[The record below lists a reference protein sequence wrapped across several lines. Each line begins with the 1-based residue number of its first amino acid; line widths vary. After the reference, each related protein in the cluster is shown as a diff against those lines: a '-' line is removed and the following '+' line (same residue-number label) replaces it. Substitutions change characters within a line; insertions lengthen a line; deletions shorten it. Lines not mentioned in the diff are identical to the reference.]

1 MIIIF
6 NFIFSLSTILSA
18 PIPQTF
24 NPYLPNRPNQH
35 FIFGNPNPYQNVRA
49 QNNHQRQNPYNFQN
63 SNPVSSFANIDQ
75 QMMQFDFGAPTGGDK
90 QKSTNIVPNI
100 VFDTYVSPLEDEK
113 AKNSGGNN
121 KNNSYRNKNHHDTY
135 KNTEESFNTVDNV
148 LNSLLIPGNNPE
160 FELDYRT
167 VKPTVESLELQ
178 KLQNQVEDLNANY
191 KTMDTKI
198 TEILKLFDENL
209 SSGFLKEFEKLQ
221 QLYNNM
227 EEKVKSEVEMIKS
240 NIDFMSDTLN
250 NNSEMQNIF
259 NQQIS
264 QQMEKLEADVV
275 ELRNDIPKEEKGLE
289 ELEKVQENLRNF
301 AFHLNQGMKPWIQGT
316 GKGADFVDSTE
327 MSPTEDA
334 STTETQFLTEL
345 SDEDLTTDEIE
356 QTTDFNFKFELP
368 SKDFMENYGHYDFSY

>member
-1 MIIIF
+1 MKTWPIDLDLHIHRIILQKTTNSSITPTITTPKPRLF
-6 NFIFSLSTILSA
+6 HRFCLYLRFQSLDTS
-18 PIPQTF
+18 
-24 NPYLPNRPNQH
+24 
-35 FIFGNPNPYQNVRA
+35 
-49 QNNHQRQNPYNFQN
+49 
-63 SNPVSSFANIDQ
+63 
-75 QMMQFDFGAPTGGDK
+75 PTGFR
-90 QKSTNIVPNI
+90 VLL
-100 VFDTYVSPLEDEK
+100 PLRQVIPLDDEK
-113 AKNSGGNN
+113 TKNSGGNN
-121 KNNSYRNKNHHDTY
+121 NSNRNKNHHDTY

-148 LNSLLIPGNNPE
+148 LNSLLTPGNNPE

-167 VKPTVESLELQ
+167 VKPTIESLELQ

-198 TEILKLFDENL
+198 SEILILFDENL

-221 QLYNNM
+221 QLYNVM
-227 EEKVKSEVEMIKS
+227 EEKVRSEVEMIKS

-289 ELEKVQENLRNF
+289 ELEIVQRNLKNF
-301 AFHLNQGMKPWIQGT
+301 AFHLNEGMKPWIQGS

-327 MSPTEDA
+327 ISPTEDA
-334 STTETQFLTEL
+334 STTETQYLSEL
-345 SDEDLTTDEIE
+345 SDDLTTDEIE

-368 SKDFMENYGHYDFSY
+368 SKDFLENYGHYDFSY